1 MNVNERHVQI
11 VGSMNGSKKNGAGE
25 RLAERTID
33 IEGLKATNRTLLQ
46 IPHYVYEV
54 ILVS

>member
-11 VGSMNGSKKNGAGE
+11 VGSMDGSQNNSAGE

-33 IEGLKATNRTLLQ
+33 NEGLKATNRTLLQ
-46 IPHYVYEV
+46 VPDYVHEV
-54 ILVS
+54 ILVN